1 MKHFQQFLIFCCF
14 LIWIGDLNGKEN
26 LNEDQLINGSV
37 WQLVRNGS
45 SSPSHGNGQVVY
57 FLISDAHNTYRS
69 RQFQTWDSFSVVDS
83 RNLVRLKKNQKI
95 QVISSNFNK
104 SIYEIKLLE
113 GFYKGK
119 TFYLIAEELE
129 KNFVQEKEDD
139 KNV

>member
-14 LIWIGDLNGKEN
+14 LICIGDLNGKEN

-69 RQFQTWDSFSVVDS
+69 RRFQMWDGFSVVDS

>member
-1 MKHFQQFLIFCCF
+1 MKHFQQFLFFCCF
-14 LIWIGDLNGKEN
+14 LICISDLNGKEN
-26 LNEDQLINGSV
+26 LDEYQSINGTV
-37 WQLVRNGS
+37 WQLARNAS
-45 SSPSHGNGQVVY
+45 SLSHGNGQVVY

-69 RQFQTWDSFSVVDS
+69 RQFQTWDGFSVVDS

-119 TFYLIAEELE
+119 TFY
-129 KNFVQEKEDD
+129 N
-139 KNV
+139 